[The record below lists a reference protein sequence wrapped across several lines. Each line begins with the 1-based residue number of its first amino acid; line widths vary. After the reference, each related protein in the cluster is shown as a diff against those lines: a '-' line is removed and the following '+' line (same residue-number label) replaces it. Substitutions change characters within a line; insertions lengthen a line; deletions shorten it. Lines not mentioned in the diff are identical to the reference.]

1 VFFEFWLL
9 CKGYFVGTSGLQL
22 LSADNNFE
30 FEAFSSI
37 LRFFVL
43 GGAWNGL
50 RLAKAWSLRRFAFE
64 VVKEFDVF
72 LHCFDV
78 ILRIFDVF
86 LRDLVVRKI
95 FPN

>member
-1 VFFEFWLL
+1 VQSLL
-9 CKGYFVGTSGLQL
+9 CGTSGLQL
-22 LSADNNFE
+22 LSKDSNFE

-37 LRFFVL
+37 LRCFVL
-43 GGAWNGL
+43 SGTWNGL
-50 RLAKAWSLRRFAFE
+50 RLTKAWSLWRFAFE

-86 LRDLVVRKI
+86 LRDLDVCKI